1 MSEAPL
7 RALLWERGP
16 QALVGLLIGAAAL
29 GLALWGVALGEVW
42 QALAAADL
50 SQLVVI
56 GALFLVQQLIRAW
69 RQALIIQGARPNH
82 RLRTSLSVLC
92 VSFFLI
98 NALPARIGEL
108 SRPLLLLER
117 DGTPLGVGFAA
128 VVLERAL
135 DLMSTFVMLAM
146 VAWFVPA
153 TGHTL
158 TLGAQT
164 VDWVALGQQ
173 TASVVLPVIVG
184 GLLALFFAGRAALRL
199 VERLAGPDGGLRRR
213 LAAPVLRFGASF
225 VEAVEAVRSP
235 GRLAAIL
242 GLTVATWALT
252 GLMYP
257 PLGRAF
263 GVGHLIGYG
272 EGIGVLCVTMLGM
285 IVPSAPGFAGTYE
298 AFFRAGVSL
307 FGVSGPD
314 LDATAVAM
322 ALTMHWWI
330 FGVQAMTAFFFLAV
344 DRIRLRTLLTRL
356 QAALS
361 ET

>member
-1 MSEAPL
+1 MSASPL
-7 RALLWERGP
+7 ASLLRERAP
-16 QALVGLLIGAAAL
+16 QAIIGLAIGALAL
-29 GLALWGVALGEVW
+29 GLALWGVELSAVGA
-42 QALAAADL
+42 ALAGADL
-50 SQLVVI
+50 SQLLVI
-56 GALFLVQQLIRAW
+56 GLMFLIQQAIRAW
-69 RQALIIQGARPNH
+69 RQALIIQGAHPAH
-82 RLRTSLSVLC
+82 TFRTSLSVLC

-117 DGTPLGVGFAA
+117 DGTPLGAGFAA

-135 DLMSTFVMLAM
+135 DLMSTFIMLAA

-153 TGHTL
+153 TSHTL
-158 TLGAQT
+158 TIGSREI
-164 VDWVALGQQ
+164 DWIALGQQ
-173 TASVVLPVIVG
+173 TAAVVLPVIVA
-184 GLLALFFAGRAALRL
+184 GLLALFFAGRSMLGLVAALSGP
-199 VERLAGPDGGLRRR
+199 AGGWRQR
-213 LAAPVLRFGASF
+213 LAAPVLRFGESF
-225 VEAVEAVRSP
+225 VTAVEGVRSP
-235 GRLAAIL
+235 QRLAGIL
-242 GLTVATWALT
+242 GLTVATWGLT

-272 EGIGVLCVTMLGM
+272 EGIGLLCVTMLGM

-298 AFFRAGVSL
+298 AFFRAGAAL

-330 FGVQAMTAFFFLAV
+330 FGVQALTAFFFLAV
-344 DRIRLRTLLTRL
+344 DRIQLRTLLTRL
-356 QAALS
+356 S
-361 ET
+361 EQLRS